1 MGASATS
8 TLKSQI
14 EKHVYDQVYNELTSS
29 LEADQTQ
36 RTDLEEHNLI
46 NLKQDKPTKEQ
57 KKVHTHKHHHK
68 KDKKDKK
75 LKQSLAQ
82 EVAKPAAASLMN
94 TKGAN

>member
-1 MGASATS
+1 MANAVSSALAEQGVAMGASATS

-46 NLKQDKPTKEQ
+46 NLKQDVSRPS
-57 KKVHTHKHHHK
+57 
-68 KDKKDKK
+68 
-75 LKQSLAQ
+75 QSLRT
-82 EVAKPAAASLMN
+82 SLPLVCFY
-94 TKGAN
+94 